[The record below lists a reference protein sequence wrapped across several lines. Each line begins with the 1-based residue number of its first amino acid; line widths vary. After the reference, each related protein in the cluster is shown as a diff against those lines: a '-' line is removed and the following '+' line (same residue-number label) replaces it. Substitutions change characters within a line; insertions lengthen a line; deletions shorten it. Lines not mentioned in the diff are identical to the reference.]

1 MLKSKKS
8 ILFKLLILFFFIA
21 FPALSIGQQAG
32 ELASIFNFDISVADS
47 PEVVKEEIDLIL
59 TEISDKEFQKYLSE
73 YKISCK
79 IDSGKF
85 VEGSGIYVRQFC
97 DEICETYL
105 YEYKTNQR
113 TILPSDYDSGILG
126 MLFSPSCN
134 QFLVYSSYDGPDYDK
149 YYDHRAELFIFSIAY
164 GEGLNGIRQRLQYV
178 SKSWSIENLVW
189 VNEKSIALKVYEGEK
204 NGENAINKYKFYL
217 TDFLK

>member
-1 MLKSKKS
+1 MYKILLLS
-8 ILFKLLILFFFIA
+8 ILIA
-21 FPALSIGQQAG
+21 FPTLSVGQKTSARDS
-32 ELASIFNFDISVADS
+32 SINFDVSVADS
-47 PEVVKEEIDLIL
+47 PEVVVGDIDLVL
-59 TEISDKEFQKYLSE
+59 TEISEKEFQKFLSE

-105 YEYKTNQR
+105 YEHKTNQR

-149 YYDHRAELFIFSIAY
+149 YYDHRAELFIFSIAH
-164 GEGLNGIRQRLQYV
+164 GEGLNGIRQQLQYFT
-178 SKSWSIENLVW
+178 KSWSIENLVW
-189 VNEKSIALKVYEGEK
+189 VNEKSIALKVYVGEK
-204 NGENAINKYKFYL
+204 LGDDTMNEFKYYM
-217 TDFLK
+217 TDLFK

>member
-1 MLKSKKS
+1 MCKL
-8 ILFKLLILFFFIA
+8 IFLFIFIA
-21 FPALSIGQQAG
+21 FPALSAGQQAG
-32 ELASIFNFDISVADS
+32 ARDSSLNFNVSVVHS
-47 PEVVKEEIDLIL
+47 PEVVVGDTDLVL
-59 TEISDKEFQKYLSE
+59 TDISEKEFQKFLSE

-85 VEGSGIYVRQFC
+85 VDGSGIFVKQFC

-149 YYDHRAELFIFSIAY
+149 YYDHRAEIFIFSIAH
-164 GEGLNGIRQRLQYV
+164 GEGLNGIRQQLQYFT
-178 SKSWSIENLVW
+178 KSWSIENLVW

-204 NGENAINKYKFYL
+204 NGEDAINKYKFYL

>member
-1 MLKSKKS
+1 M
-8 ILFKLLILFFFIA
+8 FKLLILSIFIT
-21 FPALSIGQQAG
+21 FPALSVGQKTSARD
-32 ELASIFNFDISVADS
+32 SSHNFNGSAVHS
-47 PEVVKEEIDLIL
+47 PEVAVGDKDLVL
-59 TEISDKEFQKYLSE
+59 TEISEKEFQKFLSE

-105 YEYKTNQR
+105 YEQKTNNR
-113 TILPSDYDSGILG
+113 LILPSDYDSGILG
-126 MLFSPSCN
+126 MLFSTSCN

-149 YYDHRAELFIFSIAY
+149 YYDHRSELFIFSIAH
-164 GEGLNGIRQRLQYV
+164 GEGLNGVRQQLQYF

-204 NGENAINKYKFYL
+204 QGDDSMNKYKFYL

>member
-1 MLKSKKS
+1 M
-8 ILFKLLILFFFIA
+8 FKLIILYILIA
-21 FPALSIGQQAG
+21 FPTLSVGQQTGARDS
-32 ELASIFNFDISVADS
+32 SINFDVSVADS
-47 PEVVKEEIDLIL
+47 PEVAVGDTDLVL
-59 TEISDKEFQKYLSE
+59 TEISEKEFQKYLSE

-105 YEYKTNQR
+105 YEYKTNNR
-113 TILPSDYDSGILG
+113 TILPSDYDSGISS

-149 YYDHRAELFIFSIAY
+149 YYDHRAELFIFSIAH
-164 GEGLNGIRQRLQYV
+164 GEGLNGIRQQLQYFT
-178 SKSWSIENLVW
+178 KSWSIENLVW
-189 VNEKSIALKVYEGEK
+189 VNEKTIALKVYEGEK
-204 NGENAINKYKFYL
+204 NGEDAINKYKFYL
-217 TDFLK
+217 ADFLK

>member
-1 MLKSKKS
+1 MCKL
-8 ILFKLLILFFFIA
+8 IFLFIFIA
-21 FPALSIGQQAG
+21 FPIHSACQQAG
-32 ELASIFNFDISVADS
+32 ARDSSLNFNVSVVHLPEVAVGDTDLVLTDIS
-47 PEVVKEEIDLIL
+47 E
-59 TEISDKEFQKYLSE
+59 KEFQKFLSE

-85 VEGSGIYVRQFC
+85 VDGSGIFVKQFC

-105 YEYKTNQR
+105 YEQKTNNR
-113 TILPSDYDSGILG
+113 TILPSDYDSGISG

-149 YYDHRAELFIFSIAY
+149 YYDHRAELFIFSIAHE
-164 GEGLNGIRQRLQYV
+164 EGLNGIRQQLQYF

-204 NGENAINKYKFYL
+204 NGEDAINKYKFYL
-217 TDFLK
+217 ADFLN

>member
-1 MLKSKKS
+1 M
-8 ILFKLLILFFFIA
+8 FKLIILSIFIA
-21 FPALSIGQQAG
+21 FPALSVGQQTDARDSS
-32 ELASIFNFDISVADS
+32 LNFNGSVVHS
-47 PEVVKEEIDLIL
+47 PEVVVRDTDLVL
-59 TEISDKEFQKYLSE
+59 TEISEKEFQKYLSE

-85 VEGSGIYVRQFC
+85 VEDSGIFVKQFC

-105 YEYKTNQR
+105 YEYKTNNR
-113 TILPSDYDSGILG
+113 TILPSDYDSGISG

-149 YYDHRAELFIFSIAY
+149 YYDHRAELFIFSIAH

-189 VNEKSIALKVYEGEK
+189 VNEKTIALKIYEGEK
-204 NGENAINKYKFYL
+204 NGEDAINKYKFYL